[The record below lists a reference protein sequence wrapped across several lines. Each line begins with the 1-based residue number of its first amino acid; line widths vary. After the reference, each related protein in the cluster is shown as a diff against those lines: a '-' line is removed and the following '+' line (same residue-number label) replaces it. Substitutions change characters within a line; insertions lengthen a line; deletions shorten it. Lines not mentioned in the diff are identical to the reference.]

1 MNTLT
6 LRHYGASPGSH
17 AHPHFQVL
25 LGLEGELELEVG
37 GKAQRVLPGGGCV
50 ITPGERHDFEARG
63 SSHCLVLDTTQTAWA
78 NCKSAAPRP
87 DSALA
92 LAAYLRLALQHQQH
106 WTIQNAASLLLD
118 CWQIP
123 PQNTLSRGRK
133 IDWQALTDWAQTHLH
148 QPLTVANIAS
158 QAFLSP
164 TQFATRCR
172 DEVGL
177 SPMQWL
183 RDLRLARARALRAGG
198 LDTALTA
205 KHCGYQSASALLHA
219 MRSNGDQQT
228 VI

>member
-25 LGLEGELELEVG
+25 LGLEGELELEVA
-37 GKAQRVLPGGGCV
+37 GKAQRVLAGGGCV
-50 ITPGERHDFEARG
+50 IAPGERHDFEARSG
-63 SSHCLVLDTTQTAWA
+63 SHCLVLDSTQTAWA
-78 NCKSAAPRP
+78 SCKSAAPRP

-92 LAAYLRLALQHQQH
+92 LATYLRLALKHQQH

-123 PQNTLSRGRK
+123 PQSTLSRGRK
-133 IDWQALTDWAQTHLH
+133 IDWQALTDWAETRLH
-148 QPLTVANIAS
+148 QPLTVADIAS
-158 QAFLSP
+158 QVFLSP

-172 DEVGL
+172 GETGF

-183 RDLRLARARALRAGG
+183 RKLRLARAFTLRAGG

-205 KHCGYQSASALLHA
+205 KRCGYQSASALVHA
-219 MRSNGDQQT
+219 MRTEAAQQT
-228 VI
+228 II